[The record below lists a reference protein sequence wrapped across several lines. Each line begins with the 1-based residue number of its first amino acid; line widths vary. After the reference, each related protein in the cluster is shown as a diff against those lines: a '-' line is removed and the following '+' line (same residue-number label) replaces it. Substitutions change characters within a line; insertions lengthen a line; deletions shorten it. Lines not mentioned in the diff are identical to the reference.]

1 MKVIGGT
8 DVDDGNAGEPDL
20 YWTGCRDGRGVAD
33 AAAAGVTKRRREP
46 TSSIE
51 RFNVSILPA
60 HTTIIDAAGHGLM
73 SYESRS
79 ISLAGARGGR
89 AKFQ

>member
-1 MKVIGGT
+1 M
-8 DVDDGNAGEPDL
+8 
-20 YWTGCRDGRGVAD
+20 
-33 AAAAGVTKRRREP
+33 TKRRREP